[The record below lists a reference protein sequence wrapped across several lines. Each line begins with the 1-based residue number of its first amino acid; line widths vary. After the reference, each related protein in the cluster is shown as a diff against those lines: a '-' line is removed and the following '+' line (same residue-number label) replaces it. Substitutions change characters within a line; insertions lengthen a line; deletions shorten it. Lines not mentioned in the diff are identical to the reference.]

1 MTGYPGK
8 ADMADTMNFKRGATI
23 IHEGTTGSYAY
34 LILSG
39 SVEVSKQ
46 VGEEKLVLSRLAKG
60 NIFGEMSLVDD
71 KPRSATIVALE
82 DTEVRV
88 ITRDRFESMLEQN
101 PRAVIP
107 LLKQVFQRVRYLN
120 QMVTAFCGQASTG
133 TVELASQPLQL
144 RAVTEKA
151 ELAIQGKG
159 IDITKIPFQ
168 IGRFS
173 KASVFGSNDLDIQD
187 TEPYR
192 VSRCHCLITIVDNEY
207 YVVDTVSS
215 RGTTVDDNKI
225 GGREEQK
232 RVLLESGKH
241 RITLGGEESPY
252 VFDLLVP

>member
-1 MTGYPGK
+1 
-8 ADMADTMNFKRGATI
+8 
-23 IHEGTTGSYAY
+23 
-34 LILSG
+34 
-39 SVEVSKQ
+39 
-46 VGEEKLVLSRLAKG
+46 
-60 NIFGEMSLVDD
+60 
-71 KPRSATIVALE
+71 
-82 DTEVRV
+82 
-88 ITRDRFESMLEQN
+88 MLEQN

-133 TVELASQPLQL
+133 TVELAAQPLQL
-144 RAVTEKA
+144 RAVTEEA
-151 ELAIQGKG
+151 ERAMQGKE

-168 IGRFS
+168 IGRCS

-215 RGTTVDDNKI
+215 RGTAVDSNKI

>member
-1 MTGYPGK
+1 MT
-8 ADMADTMNFKRGATI
+8 DTERFKKGATI
-23 IHEGTTGSYAY
+23 IHEGTTGSNAY

-39 SVEVSKQ
+39 SVEVFKK
-46 VGEEKLVLSRLAKG
+46 VGDEKLVLSRLVKG

-82 DTEVRV
+82 DTEVR
-88 ITRDRFESMLEQN
+88 ILSRERFESMLEQN

-133 TVELASQPLQL
+133 TVELATHPLRL
-144 RAVTEKA
+144 TAKTEEA
-151 ELAIQGKG
+151 EQAMQGKE
-159 IDITKIPFQ
+159 IDISKIPFQ
-168 IGRFS
+168 IGRTS
-173 KASVFGSNDLDIQD
+173 TSSVFGSNDLNIEDI
-187 TEPYR
+187 EPYR

-215 RGTTVDDNKI
+215 RGTVVDSSTI
-225 GGREEQK
+225 GGREELK

-241 RITLGGEESPY
+241 RILLGGEESPY
-252 VFDLLVP
+252 VFDLEVP

>member
-1 MTGYPGK
+1 
-8 ADMADTMNFKRGATI
+8 MADTMNFKKGATI
-23 IHEGTTGSYAY
+23 IHEGTTGSRAY

-39 SVEVSKQ
+39 SVEVSKK
-46 VGEEKLVLSRLAKG
+46 VGEEKLVLSRLVKG

-71 KPRSATIVALE
+71 KPRSATIVAIE

-133 TVELASQPLQL
+133 TVELAAQPLRL
-144 RAVTEKA
+144 KAATEEA
-151 ELAIQGKG
+151 ELAMQGKEL
-159 IDITKIPFQ
+159 DITKIPFQ
-168 IGRFS
+168 IGRSS

-215 RGTTVDDNKI
+215 RGTSVDGKMI
-225 GGREEQK
+225 GGSEQLK
-232 RVLLESGKH
+232 RVLLETGKH
-241 RITLGGEESPY
+241 RITLGGEGSPY
-252 VFDLLVP
+252 VFDLVVP

>member
-1 MTGYPGK
+1 
-8 ADMADTMNFKRGATI
+8 MADTMNFKKGATI

-39 SVEVSKQ
+39 SVEVSKK
-46 VGEEKLVLSRLAKG
+46 VGEEKLVLSRLVKG

-133 TVELASQPLQL
+133 TVELAAQPLQL
-144 RAVTEKA
+144 RAVTEEA
-151 ELAIQGKG
+151 ERAMQGKE

-215 RGTTVDDNKI
+215 RGTSVDGNKI

-252 VFDLLVP
+252 VFDLVVP

>member
-1 MTGYPGK
+1 
-8 ADMADTMNFKRGATI
+8 MADTTNFKKGATI
-23 IHEGTTGSYAY
+23 IHEGTTGSHAY

-39 SVEVSKQ
+39 SVEVSKK
-46 VGEEKLVLSRLAKG
+46 VGEEKLVLSRLVKG
-60 NIFGEMSLVDD
+60 SIFGEMSLVDD

-101 PRAVIP
+101 PGAVIP

-120 QMVTAFCGQASTG
+120 QMVAAFCGQASTG
-133 TVELASQPLQL
+133 TVELATKPLRL
-144 RAVTEKA
+144 RAVTEEA
-151 ELAIQGKG
+151 ERAMQGKE

-168 IGRFS
+168 IGRSS

-187 TEPYR
+187 SEPYR

-207 YVVDTVSS
+207 YVIDTVSS
-215 RGTTVDDNKI
+215 RGTLVGEIKI

-241 RITLGGEESPY
+241 RISLGGEESPY
-252 VFDLLVP
+252 VFDLVVP

>member
-1 MTGYPGK
+1 MT
-8 ADMADTMNFKRGATI
+8 DTVRFKKGATI
-23 IHEGTTGSYAY
+23 IHEGTTGSNAY

-39 SVEVSKQ
+39 SVEVYKK
-46 VGEEKLVLSRLAKG
+46 VGDEKVVLSRLVKG

-71 KPRSATIVALE
+71 KPRSATIAALE
-82 DTEVRV
+82 DTEVR
-88 ITRDRFESMLEQN
+88 ILSRERFESMLEQN

-133 TVELASQPLQL
+133 TVELATS
-144 RAVTEKA
+144 
-151 ELAIQGKG
+151 
-159 IDITKIPFQ
+159 
-168 IGRFS
+168 
-173 KASVFGSNDLDIQD
+173 SVFGSNDLDLED

-215 RGTTVDDNKI
+215 RGTLVDSSKI
-225 GGREEQK
+225 GGQEELK

-252 VFDLLVP
+252 VFDLEVP

>member
-1 MTGYPGK
+1 
-8 ADMADTMNFKRGATI
+8 MADTMKFKKGATI
-23 IHEGTTGSYAY
+23 INEGTTGSDAY
-34 LILSG
+34 FILSG
-39 SVEVSKQ
+39 SVEVSKK
-46 VGEEKLVLSRLAKG
+46 VGEEKLVLSRLVKG

-88 ITRDRFESMLEQN
+88 IGRDRFESMLEQN

-133 TVELASQPLQL
+133 TVELATQPLRL
-144 RAVTEKA
+144 KAVTDQA
-151 ELAIQGKG
+151 ELAMQGKE

-168 IGRFS
+168 IGRSS
-173 KASVFGSNDLDIQD
+173 KASVFGSNDLDIND

-207 YVVDTVSS
+207 YLVDTVSS
-215 RGTTVDDNKI
+215 RGTTVNGYKI
-225 GGREEQK
+225 GGREERK
-232 RVLLESGKH
+232 RVLLESGNH
-241 RITLGGEESPY
+241 RIILGGEESPY
-252 VFDLLVP
+252 VFDLVVP

>member
-1 MTGYPGK
+1 
-8 ADMADTMNFKRGATI
+8 MADTTKFKKGATI
-23 IHEGTTGSYAY
+23 IHEGTTGSHAY

-39 SVEVSKQ
+39 SVEVSKK
-46 VGEEKLVLSRLAKG
+46 VGEEKLVLSRLVKG
-60 NIFGEMSLVDD
+60 NIFGEMSLVDE

-133 TVELASQPLQL
+133 TVELATEPLRL
-144 RAVTEKA
+144 RAVTEEA
-151 ELAIQGKG
+151 ERAMQGKE

-168 IGRFS
+168 IGRSS

-207 YVVDTVSS
+207 YVIDTVSS
-215 RGTTVDDNKI
+215 RGTTVEGNKI

-232 RVLLESGKH
+232 RVLLGSGKH

-252 VFDLLVP
+252 VFDLVVP

>member
-1 MTGYPGK
+1 MS
-8 ADMADTMNFKRGATI
+8 DTMKFKKGATI

-39 SVEVSKQ
+39 SVQVSKKA
-46 VGEEKLVLSRLAKG
+46 GEEKLVLSRLAKG

-71 KPRSATIVALE
+71 KPRSASIVALE

-101 PRAVIP
+101 PHAVIP

-144 RAVTEKA
+144 KAVTEEA
-151 ELAIQGKG
+151 EWAMQGKV

-168 IGRFS
+168 IGRSS

-187 TEPYR
+187 SEPYR

-215 RGTTVDDNKI
+215 RGTTVDSDKI
-225 GGREEQK
+225 GGSEEQK
-232 RVLLESGKH
+232 RVLLKSGKH
-241 RITLGGEESPY
+241 RITLGGDGSPY
-252 VFDLLVP
+252 IFDLVVP

>member
-1 MTGYPGK
+1 MT
-8 ADMADTMNFKRGATI
+8 DTVRFKKGATI
-23 IHEGTTGSYAY
+23 IHEGTTGSNAY

-39 SVEVSKQ
+39 SVEVFKK
-46 VGEEKLVLSRLAKG
+46 VGDEKLVLSRLAKG

-82 DTEVRV
+82 DTEVR
-88 ITRDRFESMLEQN
+88 ILSRERFESMLEQN

-133 TVELASQPLQL
+133 TVELATQPLRL
-144 RAVTEKA
+144 TAKTEEA
-151 ELAIQGKG
+151 EQAMQGKE
-159 IDITKIPFQ
+159 IDISKIPFQ
-168 IGRFS
+168 IGRTS
-173 KASVFGSNDLDIQD
+173 TSSVFGSNDLNIED

-207 YVVDTVSS
+207 YVIDTVSS
-215 RGTTVDDNKI
+215 RGTVVDDSKI
-225 GGREEQK
+225 GGREELK

-241 RITLGGEESPY
+241 RIILGGEESPY
-252 VFDLLVP
+252 VFDLEVP

>member
-1 MTGYPGK
+1 
-8 ADMADTMNFKRGATI
+8 MADTMKFKKGATI

-39 SVEVSKQ
+39 SVEVSKK
-46 VGEEKLVLSRLAKG
+46 VGEEKLVLSRLVKG
-60 NIFGEMSLVDD
+60 SIFGEMSLVDD
-71 KPRSATIVALE
+71 KPRSATIAALE

-133 TVELASQPLQL
+133 TVELATQPLRL
-144 RAVTEKA
+144 RAATEDA
-151 ELAIQGKG
+151 EQAMQGKE

-192 VSRCHCLITIVDNEY
+192 ISRCHCLITIVDNEY

-215 RGTTVDDNKI
+215 RGTMVGDIKI
-225 GGREEQK
+225 GGREEEK
-232 RVLLESGKH
+232 RVILTSGKH
-241 RITLGGEESPY
+241 RLVLGGEDSPY
-252 VFDLLVP
+252 VFDLMVP

>member
-1 MTGYPGK
+1 MT
-8 ADMADTMNFKRGATI
+8 DTVRFKKGATI
-23 IHEGTTGSYAY
+23 IHEGTTGSNAY

-39 SVEVSKQ
+39 SVEVFKK
-46 VGEEKLVLSRLAKG
+46 VGDEKLVLSRLVKG

-82 DTEVRV
+82 ETEVRIV
-88 ITRDRFESMLEQN
+88 SREHFEVMLEQN

-133 TVELASQPLQL
+133 TVELTVQPLQL
-144 RAVTEKA
+144 TAKTEEA
-151 ELAIQGKG
+151 EQAIQGKE
-159 IDITKIPFQ
+159 IDISKIPFQ
-168 IGRFS
+168 IGRTS
-173 KASVFGSNDLDIQD
+173 TSSVFGSNDLNIED
-187 TEPYR
+187 TKPYR

-215 RGTTVDDNKI
+215 RGTVVDGSKI
-225 GGREEQK
+225 GGREELK

-241 RITLGGEESPY
+241 RIILGGEESPY
-252 VFDLLVP
+252 VFDLEVP

>member
-1 MTGYPGK
+1 MT
-8 ADMADTMNFKRGATI
+8 DTVRFKKGATI
-23 IHEGTTGSYAY
+23 IHEGTTGSNAY

-39 SVEVSKQ
+39 SVEVFKK
-46 VGEEKLVLSRLAKG
+46 VGDEKLVLSRLVKG

-82 DTEVRV
+82 DTEVR
-88 ITRDRFESMLEQN
+88 ILSRERFESMLEQN

-133 TVELASQPLQL
+133 TVELATQPLRLTAKTEEAEQ
-144 RAVTEKA
+144 AV
-151 ELAIQGKG
+151 QGKE
-159 IDITKIPFQ
+159 IDISKIPFQ
-168 IGRFS
+168 IGRTS
-173 KASVFGSNDLDIQD
+173 TSSVFGSNDLNIED

-192 VSRCHCLITIVDNEY
+192 VSRCHCLITIVDNDY

-215 RGTTVDDNKI
+215 RGTLVDSSKI

-241 RITLGGEESPY
+241 RIILGGEESPF
-252 VFDLLVP
+252 VFDLEVP

>member
-1 MTGYPGK
+1 MT
-8 ADMADTMNFKRGATI
+8 DTVRFKKGATI
-23 IHEGTTGSYAY
+23 IHEGTTGSNAY

-39 SVEVSKQ
+39 SVEVFKK
-46 VGEEKLVLSRLAKG
+46 VGDEKLVLSRLAKG

-82 DTEVRV
+82 DTEVR
-88 ITRDRFESMLEQN
+88 ILSRERFESMLEQN

-133 TVELASQPLQL
+133 TVELATQPLRL
-144 RAVTEKA
+144 TAKTEEA
-151 ELAIQGKG
+151 EQAMQGKE
-159 IDITKIPFQ
+159 IDISKIPFQ
-168 IGRFS
+168 IGRTS
-173 KASVFGSNDLDIQD
+173 TSSVFGSNDLNIED

-207 YVVDTVSS
+207 YLIDTVSS
-215 RGTTVDDNKI
+215 RGTVVNSSKI
-225 GGREEQK
+225 GGREELK

-241 RITLGGEESPY
+241 RIILGGEESPY
-252 VFDLLVP
+252 VFDLEVP

>member
-1 MTGYPGK
+1 MT
-8 ADMADTMNFKRGATI
+8 DTVRFKKGATI
-23 IHEGTTGSYAY
+23 IHEGTIGSNAY

-39 SVEVSKQ
+39 SVEVYKK
-46 VGEEKLVLSRLAKG
+46 VGDEKLVLSRLVKG

-71 KPRSATIVALE
+71 KPRSATIAALE
-82 DTEVRV
+82 ETEVR
-88 ITRDRFESMLEQN
+88 ILSRERFESMLEQN

-133 TVELASQPLQL
+133 TVELATHPLRL
-144 RAVTEKA
+144 TAKTEEA
-151 ELAIQGKG
+151 EQAMQGKE
-159 IDITKIPFQ
+159 IDISKIPFQ
-168 IGRFS
+168 IGRTS
-173 KASVFGSNDLDIQD
+173 RSSVFGSNDLNIED

-215 RGTTVDDNKI
+215 RGTVVDSSKI
-225 GGREEQK
+225 GGREELK

-241 RITLGGEESPY
+241 RIILGGEESPF
-252 VFDLLVP
+252 VFDLEVP

>member
-1 MTGYPGK
+1 MT
-8 ADMADTMNFKRGATI
+8 DTVRFKKGATI
-23 IHEGTTGSYAY
+23 IHEGTTGSNAY

-39 SVEVSKQ
+39 SVEVYKK
-46 VGEEKLVLSRLAKG
+46 VGDEKLVLSRLVKG

-82 DTEVRV
+82 DTEVR
-88 ITRDRFESMLEQN
+88 ILSRERFESMLEQN

-133 TVELASQPLQL
+133 TVELATHPLQL
-144 RAVTEKA
+144 RAKTEEA
-151 ELAIQGKG
+151 EQAIQGKE
-159 IDITKIPFQ
+159 IDISKIPFQ
-168 IGRFS
+168 IGRTS
-173 KASVFGSNDLDIQD
+173 RSSVFGSNDLDIED

-207 YVVDTVSS
+207 YVIDTVSS
-215 RGTTVDDNKI
+215 RGTVVDGSKI
-225 GGREEQK
+225 GGQEELK

-241 RITLGGEESPY
+241 RIILGGEESPY
-252 VFDLLVP
+252 VFDLEVP

>member
-1 MTGYPGK
+1 
-8 ADMADTMNFKRGATI
+8 MADTMNFKRGATI

-133 TVELASQPLQL
+133 TVELANQPLRL
-144 RAVTEKA
+144 RAVTEEA
-151 ELAIQGKG
+151 ELAIQGEE

-192 VSRCHCLITIVDNEY
+192 VSRCHCLVTIVDNEY
-207 YVVDTVSS
+207 YVIDTVSS
-215 RGTTVDDNKI
+215 RGTSVDGKMI
-225 GGREEQK
+225 GGHEELK
-232 RVLLESGKH
+232 RVLLERGKH
-241 RITLGGEESPY
+241 RITLGGEGSPY
-252 VFDLLVP
+252 AFDLVVP

>member
-1 MTGYPGK
+1 
-8 ADMADTMNFKRGATI
+8 MADTMKFKKGATI
-23 IHEGTTGSYAY
+23 INEGTTGSDAY
-34 LILSG
+34 FILSG
-39 SVEVSKQ
+39 SVEVSKKF
-46 VGEEKLVLSRLAKG
+46 GEEKLVLSRLVKG

-88 ITRDRFESMLEQN
+88 IGRDRFETMLEQN

-133 TVELASQPLQL
+133 TVELATQPLRL
-144 RAVTEKA
+144 KAVTDQA
-151 ELAIQGKG
+151 ELAMQGKE

-168 IGRFS
+168 IGRSS
-173 KASVFGSNDLDIQD
+173 KASVFGSNDLDIND

-207 YVVDTVSS
+207 YLVDTVSS
-215 RGTTVDDNKI
+215 RGTTVNGYKI
-225 GGREEQK
+225 GGREERK
-232 RVLLESGKH
+232 RVLLESGNH
-241 RITLGGEESPY
+241 RIILGGEESPY
-252 VFDLLVP
+252 VFDLVVP

>member
-1 MTGYPGK
+1 MT
-8 ADMADTMNFKRGATI
+8 DTVRFKKGATI
-23 IHEGTTGSYAY
+23 IHEGTTGSNAY

-39 SVEVSKQ
+39 SVEVYKK
-46 VGEEKLVLSRLAKG
+46 VGDEKLVLSRLVKG

-82 DTEVRV
+82 DTEVR
-88 ITRDRFESMLEQN
+88 ILSRERFESMLEQN

-133 TVELASQPLQL
+133 TVELATHPLQL
-144 RAVTEKA
+144 RAKTEEA
-151 ELAIQGKG
+151 EQAIQGKE
-159 IDITKIPFQ
+159 IDISKIPFQ
-168 IGRFS
+168 IGRTS
-173 KASVFGSNDLDIQD
+173 RSSVFGSNDLDIED

-215 RGTTVDDNKI
+215 RGTVVDDSKI
-225 GGREEQK
+225 GGREDLK

-241 RITLGGEESPY
+241 RIILGGEESPY
-252 VFDLLVP
+252 VFDLEVP

>member
-1 MTGYPGK
+1 MT
-8 ADMADTMNFKRGATI
+8 DTVRFKKGATI
-23 IHEGTTGSYAY
+23 IHEGTTGSNAY
-34 LILSG
+34 LLLSG
-39 SVEVSKQ
+39 SVEVYKK
-46 VGEEKLVLSRLAKG
+46 VGDEKLVLSRLVKG

-82 DTEVRV
+82 DTEVR
-88 ITRDRFESMLEQN
+88 ILSRERFESMLEQN

-133 TVELASQPLQL
+133 TVELATHPLQL
-144 RAVTEKA
+144 RAKTEEA
-151 ELAIQGKG
+151 EQAIQGKE
-159 IDITKIPFQ
+159 IDISKIPFQ
-168 IGRFS
+168 IGRTS
-173 KASVFGSNDLDIQD
+173 TSSVFGSNDLDIED

-215 RGTTVDDNKI
+215 RGTVVDDSKI
-225 GGREEQK
+225 GGREELK

-241 RITLGGEESPY
+241 RIILGGEESPY
-252 VFDLLVP
+252 VFDLEVP